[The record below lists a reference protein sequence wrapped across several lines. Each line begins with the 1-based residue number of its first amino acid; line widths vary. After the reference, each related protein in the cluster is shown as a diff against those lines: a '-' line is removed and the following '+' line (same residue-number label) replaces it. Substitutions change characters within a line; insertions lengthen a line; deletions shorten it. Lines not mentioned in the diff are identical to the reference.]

1 MSQGTYTFLTCFA
14 GFWLIWGLIVLLC
27 CFCSFLR
34 RRLKR
39 RQEERLRE
47 QNLRA
52 LELEPLELEGS
63 LAGSPPGLA
72 PPPPPHRSRLEA
84 PVHAH
89 SHVHVHPLLH
99 HGPAPP
105 HAHPHPHHHALP
117 HPPPPHLAVPP
128 RPWSYPRQGK
138 AAFRQAS
145 APCPCRRRPTLSTG
159 RSGLGWWW
167 LGEASAPGRR
177 LHPHQPASRSAAESD
192 MSKPPCYEE
201 AVLMA
206 EPPPP
211 YSEVLTDTRG
221 LYRKIVTPFLSR
233 RDSAEKQEQPP
244 PSYKPLFLDRGYTS
258 ALHLPSAPRPAAPC
272 PALCLQAERSRRV
285 FPSWTDSELSSREPL
300 EHGAWRL
307 PVSIPL
313 FGRTTAV

>member
-1 MSQGTYTFLTCFA
+1 MVMSQGTYTFLTCFA
-14 GFWLIWGLIVLLC
+14 GFWLIWGLVVLLC

-39 RQEERLRE
+39 RHEERLRE

-52 LELEPLELEGS
+52 LELEPLEPLEPLELEGS
-63 LAGSPPGLA
+63 LAGSPPGLGLGLA
-72 PPPPPHRSRLEA
+72 PGLAPQARVRLEA
-84 PVHAH
+84 PGHTHA
-89 SHVHVHPLLH
+89 LH
-99 HGPAPP
+99 HPAPAQHQP
-105 HAHPHPHHHALP
+105 HPAHHHPHPPHSHPHSHP
-117 HPPPPHLAVPP
+117 HPPHVLVPP
-128 RPWSYPRQGK
+128 RPWSYPRQ
-138 AAFRQAS
+138 
-145 APCPCRRRPTLSTG
+145 
-159 RSGLGWWW
+159 
-167 LGEASAPGRR
+167 
-177 LHPHQPASRSAAESD
+177 AESD
-192 MSKPPCYEE
+192 LSKPPCYEE

-233 RDSAEKQEQPP
+233 DSSEKQEQPP
-244 PSYKPLFLDRGYTS
+244 NYKPLFLDRGYSS
-258 ALHLPSAPRPAAPC
+258 ALHLPSAPRPGPPC
-272 PALCLQAERSRRV
+272 PALYLQAERSRRV
-285 FPSWTDSELSSREPL
+285 FPSWTDSELSNRDPL

>member
-1 MSQGTYTFLTCFA
+1 MVMSQGTYTFLTCFA

-99 HGPAPP
+99 HGPAQP

-117 HPPPPHLAVPP
+117 HPPPPHLSVPP

-138 AAFRQAS
+138 AALRQAS
-145 APCPCRRRPTLSTG
+145 APCPCRRLSP
-159 RSGLGWWW
+159 LAP
-167 LGEASAPGRR
+167 GEAGWGGGGWARLLPGTGG
-177 LHPHQPASRSAAESD
+177 SI
-192 MSKPPCYEE
+192 
-201 AVLMA
+201 
-206 EPPPP
+206 
-211 YSEVLTDTRG
+211 LTSPLPVPQRNRTC
-221 LYRKIVTPFLSR
+221 LSR
-233 RDSAEKQEQPP
+233 RA
-244 PSYKPLFLDRGYTS
+244 T
-258 ALHLPSAPRPAAPC
+258 
-272 PALCLQAERSRRV
+272 RR
-285 FPSWTDSELSSREPL
+285 RC
-300 EHGAWRL
+300 
-307 PVSIPL
+307 
-313 FGRTTAV
+313 

>member
-1 MSQGTYTFLTCFA
+1 MVMSQGTYTFLTCFA

-99 HGPAPP
+99 HGPAQP

-117 HPPPPHLAVPP
+117 HPPPPHLSVPP

-138 AAFRQAS
+138 AALRKAS
-145 APCPCRRRPTLSTG
+145 APCRCTG
-159 RSGLGWWW
+159 RSGLGWWC
-167 LGEASAPGRR
+167 LREAGAGGFILTARFP
-177 LHPHQPASRSAAESD
+177 SRSGIGH
-192 MSKPPCYEE
+192 
-201 AVLMA
+201 V
-206 EPPPP
+206 
-211 YSEVLTDTRG
+211 
-221 LYRKIVTPFLSR
+221 
-233 RDSAEKQEQPP
+233 
-244 PSYKPLFLDRGYTS
+244 
-258 ALHLPSAPRPAAPC
+258 
-272 PALCLQAERSRRV
+272 
-285 FPSWTDSELSSREPL
+285 
-300 EHGAWRL
+300 
-307 PVSIPL
+307 
-313 FGRTTAV
+313 

>member
-1 MSQGTYTFLTCFA
+1 MVMSQGTYTFLTCFA

-72 PPPPPHRSRLEA
+72 PPQPPPHRSRLEA
-84 PVHAH
+84 PAHAH
-89 SHVHVHPLLH
+89 SHPHVHVHPLLH
-99 HGPAPP
+99 HGPAQP
-105 HAHPHPHHHALP
+105 HAHPHSHPHPHHHALP
-117 HPPPPHLAVPP
+117 HPPPPHLSVPP
-128 RPWSYPRQGK
+128 RPWSYPRQ
-138 AAFRQAS
+138 
-145 APCPCRRRPTLSTG
+145 
-159 RSGLGWWW
+159 
-167 LGEASAPGRR
+167 
-177 LHPHQPASRSAAESD
+177 
-192 MSKPPCYEE
+192 
-201 AVLMA
+201 
-206 EPPPP
+206 
-211 YSEVLTDTRG
+211 
-221 LYRKIVTPFLSR
+221 
-233 RDSAEKQEQPP
+233 
-244 PSYKPLFLDRGYTS
+244 
-258 ALHLPSAPRPAAPC
+258 
-272 PALCLQAERSRRV
+272 ALCLQADRGRRV

>member
-1 MSQGTYTFLTCFA
+1 MVMSQGTYTFLTCFA

-99 HGPAPP
+99 HGPAQP

-117 HPPPPHLAVPP
+117 HPPPPHLSVPP

-138 AAFRQAS
+138 AALRQAS
-145 APCPCRRRPTLSTG
+145 APCRCTG

-167 LGEASAPGRR
+167 RGEASAGGWAGGFILTARFPF
-177 LHPHQPASRSAAESD
+177 RSGIGH
-192 MSKPPCYEE
+192 
-201 AVLMA
+201 V
-206 EPPPP
+206 
-211 YSEVLTDTRG
+211 
-221 LYRKIVTPFLSR
+221 
-233 RDSAEKQEQPP
+233 
-244 PSYKPLFLDRGYTS
+244 
-258 ALHLPSAPRPAAPC
+258 
-272 PALCLQAERSRRV
+272 
-285 FPSWTDSELSSREPL
+285 
-300 EHGAWRL
+300 
-307 PVSIPL
+307 
-313 FGRTTAV
+313 

>member
-1 MSQGTYTFLTCFA
+1 MVMSQGTYTFLTCFA

-99 HGPAPP
+99 HGPAQP
-105 HAHPHPHHHALP
+105 HAHAHPHHHALP
-117 HPPPPHLAVPP
+117 HPPPPPHLSVPP

-138 AAFRQAS
+138 AARAS
-145 APCPCRRRPTLSTG
+145 AGERSPPVPEAPALSPG
-159 RSGLGWWW
+159 SRGLGWWW
-167 LGEASAPGRR
+167 LGEACAPGRR
-177 LHPHQPASRSAAESD
+177 RRPHRPRFPSRSGIGH
-192 MSKPPCYEE
+192 
-201 AVLMA
+201 V
-206 EPPPP
+206 
-211 YSEVLTDTRG
+211 
-221 LYRKIVTPFLSR
+221 
-233 RDSAEKQEQPP
+233 
-244 PSYKPLFLDRGYTS
+244 
-258 ALHLPSAPRPAAPC
+258 
-272 PALCLQAERSRRV
+272 
-285 FPSWTDSELSSREPL
+285 
-300 EHGAWRL
+300 
-307 PVSIPL
+307 
-313 FGRTTAV
+313 

>member
-1 MSQGTYTFLTCFA
+1 MKLLGTHRRTAAMVMSQGTYTFLTCFA

-63 LAGSPPGLA
+63 MAGSPPGLA
-72 PPPPPHRSRLEA
+72 PPPPPHRGRLEA
-84 PVHAH
+84 PAHAH
-89 SHVHVHPLLH
+89 THVHVHPMLH
-99 HGPAPP
+99 HGPAQP
-105 HAHPHPHHHALP
+105 HAHPHSHHHALP
-117 HPPPPHLAVPP
+117 HPPPPHLSVPP
-128 RPWSYPRQGK
+128 RPWSYPRQ
-138 AAFRQAS
+138 
-145 APCPCRRRPTLSTG
+145 
-159 RSGLGWWW
+159 
-167 LGEASAPGRR
+167 
-177 LHPHQPASRSAAESD
+177 AESD

-272 PALCLQAERSRRV
+272 PALCLQADRGRRV

>member
-1 MSQGTYTFLTCFA
+1 MVMSQGTYTFLTCFA

-72 PPPPPHRSRLEA
+72 PPQPPPHRSRLEA
-84 PVHAH
+84 PAHAH
-89 SHVHVHPLLH
+89 SHPHVHVHPLLH
-99 HGPAPP
+99 HGPAQP
-105 HAHPHPHHHALP
+105 HAHPHPHPHPQPHHHALP
-117 HPPPPHLAVPP
+117 HPPPPHLSVPP
-128 RPWSYPRQGK
+128 RPWSYPRQ
-138 AAFRQAS
+138 
-145 APCPCRRRPTLSTG
+145 
-159 RSGLGWWW
+159 
-167 LGEASAPGRR
+167 
-177 LHPHQPASRSAAESD
+177 AESD

-258 ALHLPSAPRPAAPC
+258 ALHLPSAPRPAPPC
-272 PALCLQAERSRRV
+272 PALCLQADRGRRV

>member
-1 MSQGTYTFLTCFA
+1 MVMSQGTYTFLTCFA

-63 LAGSPPGLA
+63 LAGSPP
-72 PPPPPHRSRLEA
+72 PPP
-84 PVHAH
+84 VH
-89 SHVHVHPLLH
+89 
-99 HGPAPP
+99 
-105 HAHPHPHHHALP
+105 LP
-117 HPPPPHLAVPP
+117 VPP
-128 RPWSYPRQGK
+128 RPWSYPRQ
-138 AAFRQAS
+138 
-145 APCPCRRRPTLSTG
+145 
-159 RSGLGWWW
+159 
-167 LGEASAPGRR
+167 
-177 LHPHQPASRSAAESD
+177 AESD

-258 ALHLPSAPRPAAPC
+258 ALHLPSAPRPAPPC
-272 PALCLQAERSRRV
+272 PALCLQADRGRRV

>member
-1 MSQGTYTFLTCFA
+1 MQGRMFHTWGWLKLGAGPLKPFPTRTTLCRKVAGDESPERAQSPTPDFVRPLLARLGSPQYPGFAAAAGSQIRGNPTGGTS
-14 GFWLIWGLIVLLC
+14 GRDVIVLGPA
-27 CFCSFLR
+27 
-34 RRLKR
+34 
-39 RQEERLRE
+39 RLR
-47 QNLRA
+47 QNRRA

-72 PPPPPHRSRLEA
+72 PPPPPHRGRLEA
-84 PVHAH
+84 PAH
-89 SHVHVHPLLH
+89 SHPHVHVHPLLH

-105 HAHPHPHHHALP
+105 HTHPHPHHHALP

-128 RPWSYPRQGK
+128 RPWSYPRQ
-138 AAFRQAS
+138 
-145 APCPCRRRPTLSTG
+145 
-159 RSGLGWWW
+159 
-167 LGEASAPGRR
+167 
-177 LHPHQPASRSAAESD
+177 AESD

-258 ALHLPSAPRPAAPC
+258 ALHLPSAPRPAPPC
-272 PALCLQAERSRRV
+272 PALCLQADRGRRV

>member
-1 MSQGTYTFLTCFA
+1 MVMSQGTYTFLTCFA

-89 SHVHVHPLLH
+89 AHSHVHVHPLLH
-99 HGPAPP
+99 HGPAQP
-105 HAHPHPHHHALP
+105 HAHAHPHHHALP
-117 HPPPPHLAVPP
+117 HPPPPHLSVPP

-138 AAFRQAS
+138 EGCAPAGEQAGGRAPPLHREKRAGGGGGAGLLREAGAGGCAFTARS
-145 APCPCRRRPTLSTG
+145 SPFLF
-159 RSGLGWWW
+159 RSGVG
-167 LGEASAPGRR
+167 
-177 LHPHQPASRSAAESD
+177 H
-192 MSKPPCYEE
+192 
-201 AVLMA
+201 V
-206 EPPPP
+206 
-211 YSEVLTDTRG
+211 
-221 LYRKIVTPFLSR
+221 
-233 RDSAEKQEQPP
+233 
-244 PSYKPLFLDRGYTS
+244 
-258 ALHLPSAPRPAAPC
+258 
-272 PALCLQAERSRRV
+272 
-285 FPSWTDSELSSREPL
+285 
-300 EHGAWRL
+300 
-307 PVSIPL
+307 
-313 FGRTTAV
+313 

>member
-1 MSQGTYTFLTCFA
+1 MVMSQGTYTFLTCFA

-72 PPPPPHRSRLEA
+72 PPQPPPHRSRLEA
-84 PVHAH
+84 PAHAH
-89 SHVHVHPLLH
+89 SHPHVHVHPLLH
-99 HGPAPP
+99 HGPAQP
-105 HAHPHPHHHALP
+105 HAHPHPHPHPHHHALP
-117 HPPPPHLAVPP
+117 HPPPPHLSVPP
-128 RPWSYPRQGK
+128 RPWSYPRQ
-138 AAFRQAS
+138 
-145 APCPCRRRPTLSTG
+145 T
-159 RSGLGWWW
+159 
-167 LGEASAPGRR
+167 
-177 LHPHQPASRSAAESD
+177 ESD

-244 PSYKPLFLDRGYTS
+244 PSYKPLFLDRGYNS
-258 ALHLPSAPRPAAPC
+258 ALHLPSAPRPAPPC
-272 PALCLQAERSRRV
+272 PALCLQADRGRRV